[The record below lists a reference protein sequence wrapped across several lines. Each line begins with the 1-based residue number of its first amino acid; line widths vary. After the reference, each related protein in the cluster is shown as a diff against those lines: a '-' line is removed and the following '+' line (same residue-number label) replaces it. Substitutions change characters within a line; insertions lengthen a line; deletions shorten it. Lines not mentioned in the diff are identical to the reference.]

1 MMNFQSHVCLL
12 HVKCV
17 KHTLIIIIMDIA
29 IKKYTQGHFCI
40 IVTEMDQILL
50 VSEGKQIEVIMS
62 DVYKLKL

>member
-1 MMNFQSHVCLL
+1 
-12 HVKCV
+12 
-17 KHTLIIIIMDIA
+17 MDIA